1 MKKQLFRIVLLIFA
15 ALAVSGNGMIT
26 KTMAEEQSYW
36 INPNGGTKYHRVH
49 HCPSIHPR
57 YYDGMIEVT
66 ENQLSMNPYNMLSPC
81 NVCMDLDPT
90 EYDLPIGEQENLS
103 FTAADSETL
112 QDLVIQHAKDT
123 LTEVYGYT
131 EEQADHF
138 QFLFHAEGE
147 LEYWPDEDHTAY
159 CYRLHFDP
167 ATGDT
172 ISYTTPFY
180 DGGFENYPGEGN
192 IRSVTNAFVENDW
205 LHHWDSDSIAA
216 FSQKVYEWD
225 EIVPTPTLAE
235 GLKSGNISSTDAM
248 RELFLASFGPEETWT
263 YATTIWLKELLGE
276 LSDSPNGVNT
286 VSHTKDEQFDIEL
299 KNGSR
304 CAVSYYL
311 ETIPEEANLSRF
323 TEQGW
328 TLKEGILADYILPS
342 GHDDMQDTFDRGLF
356 ILKKDGQRMGITLI
370 RKDGCWES
378 HPVGPCVLSDR
389 DFTITLQTGG
399 VDLTFRI
406 EYEPKDGKI
415 ITCNCFADGNA
426 FIHLDNYSITEESS
440 GDRFLLYSEG
450 SGKWF
455 WLNNRSGQE
464 NTGGGDPRYISNV
477 YAMMH
482 FAELPDSPE
491 YQSELGFLKGYVAS
505 QYICVDDVGVPT
517 GDLYD
522 PLPVAEAIRKT
533 DLKSGTGW
541 FDGRITDV
549 SEGTRMHVL
558 FERDGWYYVVIP
570 QGALGFYM
578 DSEGTYGF
586 IPKDTVRTGNTEYD
600 LDWP

>member
-1 MKKQLFRIVLLIFA
+1 
-15 ALAVSGNGMIT
+15 
-26 KTMAEEQSYW
+26 
-36 INPNGGTKYHRVH
+36 
-49 HCPSIHPR
+49 
-57 YYDGMIEVT
+57 MIEIT
-66 ENQLSMNPYNMLSPC
+66 EEQLSMNPYNMLSPC
-81 NVCMDLDPT
+81 NVCMDLDPADF
-90 EYDLPIGEQENLS
+90 DLPIGEQGNLTS
-103 FTAADSETL
+103 AAADTETL

-147 LEYWPDEDHTAY
+147 LEYWPDVDHN
-159 CYRLHFDP
+159 P

-192 IRSVTNAFVENDW
+192 IRSVTNVFVENDW

-328 TLKEGILADYILPS
+328 ILKEGILADYILPS

-406 EYEPKDGKI
+406 EYEPKDGRI

-491 YQSELGFLKGYVAS
+491 SYEAWNRFPFPDGYYMVTGVHLREQMSSRSRDLGLLNSGTVIHKTGETDGDPFSWYQSELGFLKGYVAS
-505 QYICVDDVGVPT
+505 QYICVDDIGVPT

-522 PLPVAEAIRKT
+522 PL
-533 DLKSGTGW
+533 LC
-541 FDGRITDV
+541 
-549 SEGTRMHVL
+549 
-558 FERDGWYYVVIP
+558 
-570 QGALGFYM
+570 
-578 DSEGTYGF
+578 
-586 IPKDTVRTGNTEYD
+586 
-600 LDWP
+600 